1 MLLCPWDFPGKNT
14 GVGCYF
20 LLQGIFLTHG
30 LNPPLA
36 SPALPGGFFPLVSP
50 GKPLGLCTEAG
61 EKGFFE
67 LTTSPTHSL
76 NLHHLHDIGI
86 SSQEI
91 NVKADSTNVN

>member
-1 MLLCPWDFPGKNT
+1 MGFSRQEYWSGLLFPTPGDLPDPWIEPTSCISCTARWILPTSVTGEAPG
-14 GVGCYF
+14 
-20 LLQGIFLTHG
+20 
-30 LNPPLA
+30 
-36 SPALPGGFFPLVSP
+36 ALHRL
-50 GKPLGLCTEAG
+50 G